1 MSANRTE
8 LLYKIETKVDMLAA
22 KYNELKQRQQLYEAM
37 KEENAL
43 LKQQLEKLKT
53 AKTLVLG
60 EKDIKQARQTLTR
73 LIKQI
78 DSSIALLMAAEEQ

>member
-1 MSANRTE
+1 
-8 LLYKIETKVDMLAA
+8 MLAA